1 MINFGHRSFMKCIV
15 VDDSKIASKALVQL
29 ISQVDFLQLKEEFNN
44 PLDAF
49 NYLKKEEIDLVFLDV
64 EMPGMNGLELLKN
77 LKDAPIVILVT
88 SKKEYAL
95 EAFDLNVAD
104 YITKPISLSRFM
116 TGVYKAKELFEGKT
130 QVLELNEKE
139 KGYIFVRTNSS
150 LLKIRLDDITYVQA
164 LGDYVTI
171 HHNDKK
177 NTIHSTLKS
186 IEEKLPPGKFFRSHR
201 SYLLAIDHIDKI
213 IENTAYIG
221 QTGIP
226 IGEQYKKDLVKKLNL
241 I

>member
-1 MINFGHRSFMKCIV
+1 MRCIV
-15 VDDSKIASKALVQL
+15 VDDSKMASKALVQL
-29 ISQVDFLQLKEEFNN
+29 ISQVDFLELKKEFNN
-44 PLDAF
+44 PVDAF
-49 NYLKKEEIDLVFLDV
+49 NYLKNEEVDLVFLDV
-64 EMPGMNGLELLKN
+64 EMPGMTGLELLKN
-77 LKDAPIVILVT
+77 LKDPPLVILVT

-95 EAFDLNVAD
+95 DAFDLNVAD

-116 TGVYKAKELFEGKT
+116 TGVYKAKEIFENKGNKL
-130 QVLELNEKE
+130 VVNENE

-150 LLKIRLDDITYVQA
+150 LLKIKLNDISFVQA

-171 HHNDKK
+171 HHADKK
-177 NTIHSTLKS
+177 STVHSTLKA
-186 IEEKLPPGKFFRSHR
+186 IEEKLPANRFFRSHR

-221 QTGIP
+221 QTAIP